1 MGSGDQASVRPYSLR
16 PDTRHDNADQPVKQS
31 LIEKR
36 PPRMIHIAR
45 FAHVL
50 HLLVGKELGVR
61 LTPIKGSRGRSDFRR
76 ACQKQGPV
84 IPCARSLS
92 TLTSMRRVLG
102 AHVRKIK
109 VTQTSCTMIPFP
121 GQAPYQRRG
130 EPTLEEGTYLVRYS
144 SLCYTRLFIVHM
156 QWSATHLSLFDVAAA
171 NIEMRTYTSC
181 TYR

>member
-1 MGSGDQASVRPYSLR
+1 VGSGDQASVRPYSLR

-61 LTPIKGSRGRSDFRR
+61 VTPIKGSRGRSDFGR

-92 TLTSMRRVLG
+92 TLTSMRRVFG

-121 GQAPYQRRG
+121 GQAPYQHTAVHR
-130 EPTLEEGTYLVRYS
+130 TYAVVRHS
-144 SLCYTRLFIVHM
+144 PFIVRCGCSQHRNAYIHVM
-156 QWSATHLSLFDVAAA
+156 HL
-171 NIEMRTYTSC
+171 
-181 TYR
+181 